1 MLRRPRVDG
10 ASPEIGR
17 MIIVLLT
24 LIAVGVV
31 FIAVQARREG
41 IKVIRPGFLL
51 ALAAVV
57 IVIILRTFLPW

>member
-1 MLRRPRVDG
+1 
-10 ASPEIGR
+10 

-41 IKVIRPGFLL
+41 IKAVRPGFLL
-51 ALAAVV
+51 ALSAVV

>member
-1 MLRRPRVDG
+1 MLV
-10 ASPEIGR
+10 
-17 MIIVLLT
+17 VLLT

-41 IKVIRPGFLL
+41 IHAIRPGFLL
-51 ALAAVV
+51 TLAAVV